1 MAVTVRVHGG
11 MGDMGERGS
20 NTEGTGIGRRYT
32 GVGGGSRVARDVG
45 IRARAWWDGRIR
57 AGYQGQRKKRGV

>member
-1 MAVTVRVHGG
+1 
-11 MGDMGERGS
+11 MGERGS